1 MTEPHGKP
9 LIIDVDGSL
18 LRTDMLFESF
28 LAAAGADPL
37 KAVRTV
43 WDTRNDRPRMKHELA
58 AIGDL
63 GVERLP
69 VNKEVLAL
77 ARAAKDEG
85 REVILASGSDKRLV
99 QALAERLELPGDHL
113 GSEPGVNLT
122 GKNKAEAL
130 VARYGA
136 QGFDYVGD
144 ASVDMAVWD
153 QADKA
158 IAVAPARSVKSY
170 LARRAGP
177 SQEVGEAWTPKAL
190 IKALRPHQWIKNV
203 LLLLPLFAAHRL
215 DLTGVEVVLL
225 AMVAFSLAASSIYIV
240 NDLLDLDADRQHER
254 KHTRPFAAG
263 TVPIKV
269 GMITSAILGLTAL
282 TLSAAID
289 IAVFGLVAVY
299 MCLSLAY
306 SVYLKRLRWIDIWV
320 LAILYTLRVVAG
332 AIAASVAASGWL
344 VAFVFPVFMA
354 LGCVKRMTEVAR
366 VKHENRLPGRAY
378 SKGDRSDLLNMS
390 VLSAFNANII
400 FLAYTY
406 SSTAY
411 LLYAGIWE
419 LRWVVIPL
427 SAWMYRMIWTGWAGK
442 QNYDPIVFAMR
453 DRIGLS
459 LAVVVVLGLY
469 NAAAFAGR

>member
-1 MTEPHGKP
+1 MKSPHKKP
-9 LIIDVDGSL
+9 LVIDVDGSL

-28 LAAAGADPL
+28 LAAAGTDLVGAIATTW
-37 KAVRTV
+37 KNRS
-43 WDTRNDRPRMKHELA
+43 DRPLLKRELA
-58 AIGDL
+58 DL
-63 GVERLP
+63 GQLPVERLP
-69 VNKEVLAL
+69 VNEDVLAL
-77 ARAAKDEG
+77 ARSAQNEG
-85 REVILASGSDKRLV
+85 REVVLASGSDKQLV
-99 QALAERLELPGDHL
+99 LALAEHLGLKGDHL
-113 GSEPGVNLT
+113 GSEPGLNLT
-122 GKNKAEAL
+122 GHNKAEAL

-144 ASVDMAVWD
+144 TSVDIAVWD
-153 QADKA
+153 QADTA
-158 IAVAPARSVKSY
+158 IAVAPSSAVKSY
-170 LARRAGP
+170 LGKRIGP
-177 SQEVGEAWTPKAL
+177 SQSVSKPWSFRAL
-190 IKALRPHQWIKNV
+190 LKALRPHQWVKNV
-203 LLLLPLFAAHRL
+203 LLLMPLFAAHRL
-215 DLTGVEVVLL
+215 DFDGFEIVLL
-225 AMVAFSLAASSIYIV
+225 AMVAFSFAASSIYIV

-254 KHTRPFAAG
+254 KHARPFAAG
-263 TVPIKV
+263 KVPIKV
-269 GMITSAILGLTAL
+269 GMVTSAFLGVTAL
-282 TLSAAID
+282 TLAAIVD
-289 IAVFGLVAVY
+289 VAILGLVAVY
-299 MCLSLAY
+299 MALSLAY
-306 SVYLKRLRWIDIWV
+306 SIYLKRLRWIDIWV

-332 AIAASVAASGWL
+332 AIAGSVAASGWL

-378 SKGDRSDLLNMS
+378 SKGDRGDLLNMS

-453 DRIGLS
+453 DRLGLS
-459 LAVVVVLGLY
+459 LAIIVVLGIY